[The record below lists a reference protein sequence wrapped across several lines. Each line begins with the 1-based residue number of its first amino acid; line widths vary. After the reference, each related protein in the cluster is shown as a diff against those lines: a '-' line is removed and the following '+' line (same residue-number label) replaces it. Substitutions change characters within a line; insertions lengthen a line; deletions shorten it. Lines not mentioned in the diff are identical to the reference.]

1 MSEVLQLL
9 AGEGNQSHH
18 NQCSNFLPTKV
29 LDALPPEVTAGVFH
43 TREINLTVPYAAFRQ
58 LTPHHTTVP
67 KAFMKSQGIKV

>member
-29 LDALPPEVTAGVFH
+29 LDALPSEEAAGVFH
-43 TREINLTVPYAAFRQ
+43 RRKIHLTVPFAAFRQ
-58 LTPHHTTVP
+58 VTPHHP
-67 KAFMKSQGIKV
+67 A